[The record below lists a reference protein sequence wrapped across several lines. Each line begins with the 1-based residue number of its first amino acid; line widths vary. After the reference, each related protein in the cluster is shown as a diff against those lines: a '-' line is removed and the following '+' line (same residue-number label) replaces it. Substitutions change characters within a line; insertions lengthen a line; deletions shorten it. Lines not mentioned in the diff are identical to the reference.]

1 MFAVHFNIVNVDDFC
16 VLVLDEVEQGP
27 RLARAVVGVPS
38 KAMVMTHDLNLFTL
52 VMLLIMVIMDDGD
65 VHDEGDEGDDGDDSD
80 EGDDD
85 YVIPSQLQF
94 QSMVLD
100 QLVKKVDIRLNVCY
114 DVDTTYGEDCVR
126 CNSTDHTEN
135 LRKTPKQVVVELQ
148 DIKTETETYCRSL

>member
-1 MFAVHFNIVNVDDFC
+1 MNVDDFC

-114 DVDTTYGEDCVR
+114 DGDSFNMMR
-126 CNSTDHTEN
+126 TDHC
-135 LRKTPKQVVVELQ
+135 V
-148 DIKTETETYCRSL
+148 